1 LKLVSLLY
9 DCDEELCPVMT
20 LIGLNEASKRNND
33 ELLYVFGENCLSILY
48 FCDSQGAENKYWKLA
63 YELKEEIE
71 VMVETKTEIC
81 FI

>member
-1 LKLVSLLY
+1 MIEQDVIEAVKNNYIAKLKLVSLLY

-48 FCDSQGAENKYWKLA
+48 FCDSQGAENKY
-63 YELKEEIE
+63 
-71 VMVETKTEIC
+71 
-81 FI
+81 